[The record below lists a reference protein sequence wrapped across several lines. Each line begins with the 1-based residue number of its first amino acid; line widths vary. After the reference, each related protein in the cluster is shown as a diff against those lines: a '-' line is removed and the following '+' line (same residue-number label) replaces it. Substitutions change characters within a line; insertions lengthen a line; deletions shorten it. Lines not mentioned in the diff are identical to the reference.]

1 MERIRVTIV
10 HENSA
15 LANVAAAALSKGTT
29 IRIVD
34 YATSVLE
41 AQARLGKGTCD
52 VVLLSGTL
60 PVEPAMKLIKT
71 VRQDY
76 APTKVIVMGVEDDP
90 QAILHYI
97 AAGASGYTV
106 ADEPISAAVDQIY
119 AVHNGK
125 AKVSPAVAASMMTHV
140 AKLSRLTARF
150 EPKRTA
156 YVSLTKRES
165 EILDLLAQGCPNQVI
180 ADRLI
185 IEVGT
190 VKNHVHSILKK
201 LNLRSRK
208 DVATY
213 MSFVQGHPQVNAGH
227 SAMMM

>member
-15 LANVAAAALSKGTT
+15 MAGVAAAALGKGTN

-34 YATSVLE
+34 HATSVLE

-52 VVLLSGTL
+52 VVLISGTL
-60 PVEPAMKLIKT
+60 PAEPVMKLVKT
-71 VRQDY
+71 IRQNY
-76 APTKVIVMGVEDDP
+76 TPTKVIVLGLEDDP
-90 QAILHYI
+90 QAILRYI

-106 ADEPISAAVDQIY
+106 ANEPITAALDQIH
-119 AVHNGK
+119 AVHNGQ

-165 EILDLLAQGCPNQVI
+165 EILDLLAQGYPNQVI

-213 MSFVQGHPQVNAGH
+213 MSFVQGRPQVDAAQ
-227 SAMMM
+227 SPMLM